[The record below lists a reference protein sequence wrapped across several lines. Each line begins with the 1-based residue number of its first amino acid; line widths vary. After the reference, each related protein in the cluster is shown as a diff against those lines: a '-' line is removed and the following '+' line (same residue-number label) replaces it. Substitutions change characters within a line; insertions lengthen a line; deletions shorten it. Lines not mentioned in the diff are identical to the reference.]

1 MIEHLGI
8 EIGSLYSSIAYCQD
22 HDNKVRVCRLPEE
35 ASPRLPTILH
45 YEETCCS
52 IGSRAIA
59 SARQHD
65 DKITRRFLEHSAED
79 IGIYLTEL
87 VNSYQQLHGEAL
99 LGHISISVPEHWRV
113 DLHHPIHRA
122 VEHLK
127 IRLNTASI
135 HLVSSAQSYAHFF
148 YTRLHPDFTGQL
160 LIFDCGYEST
170 RLYLCSHAEQG
181 IVLRE
186 HSVCRAT
193 AAQILIQDIYDSL
206 LPSDANESTQQQLY
220 QCCEQLFY
228 QQLFK
233 VNKAWQRYQR
243 NPALNPV
250 ILKYEEITLRI
261 ATFISFFQQKI
272 NPELDAFF
280 RRFFSASSTELLGD
294 KNAEQVQIICVGGL
308 ASFYPFEQAIRKEL
322 KATTSIDP
330 RFYTHQDIEKSS
342 EFSAVKGAALCAYTT
357 YQQARTCPA
366 SIGLQFIRFDLSVEE
381 TVILAKGVP
390 LEELH
395 TPHYAATW
403 LQILSQETL
412 AKCHLLCFI
421 DTGVHRRHFH
431 ITLPFMSLI
440 PQHEITQQWR
450 IGFSINQD
458 LELVIHVEDTKQQHK
473 MTVLGALDAYI

>member
-45 YEETCCS
+45 YEESCCT

-59 SARQHD
+59 SARQHND
-65 DKITRRFLEHSAED
+65 QITRHFLDRSAED

-113 DLHHPIHRA
+113 DQHHPIHRA
-122 VEHLK
+122 VEQLK
-127 IRLNTASI
+127 VRLNTTSI

-148 YTRLHPDFTGQL
+148 YTRLHPDFAGQL
-160 LIFDCGYEST
+160 LIFDCGYESS
-170 RLYLCSHAEQG
+170 RLYLCAHTEQG
-181 IVLRE
+181 TVLHA
-186 HSVCRAT
+186 HSLCRAT
-193 AAQILIQDIYDSL
+193 AAQILIQDLTEYL
-206 LPSDANESTQQQLY
+206 LPSGADEATQQQLL
-220 QCCEQLFY
+220 QHCEQLFY
-228 QQLFK
+228 QNLFK

-243 NPALNPV
+243 NTALNAT
-250 ILKYEEITLRI
+250 IFQYEEITLKI
-261 ATFISFFQQKI
+261 ATFIQFFQQKI
-272 NPELDAFF
+272 HPELQAFF
-280 RRFFSASSTELLGD
+280 NRFFDSHTTESL
-294 KNAEQVQIICVGGL
+294 NQTTSEQLQIICVGGL
-308 ASFYPFEQAIRKEL
+308 ANFYPFEQAIRAAV

-330 RFYTHQDIEKSS
+330 RFYSHQDIEKSS
-342 EFSAVKGAALCAYTT
+342 EFSAVKGAALCAYTA

-381 TVILAKGVP
+381 TIILAKGVP

-421 DTGVHRRHFH
+421 DTGAHRRHFH
-431 ITLPFMSLI
+431 ITLPFMNLI